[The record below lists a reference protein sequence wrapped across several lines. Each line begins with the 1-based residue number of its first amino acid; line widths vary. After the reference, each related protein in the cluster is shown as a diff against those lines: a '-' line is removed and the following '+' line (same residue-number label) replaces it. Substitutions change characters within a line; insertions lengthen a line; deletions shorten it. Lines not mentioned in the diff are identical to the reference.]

1 MVCFTLNGLRLINIM
16 RDEQPEER
24 IDSFATRVYQVIAA
38 IPEGKVATYGTIA
51 RLASAP
57 KAARQVGGVLF
68 KLPKGSKLP
77 WHRVVNRFGKIS
89 LTEARYI
96 KQKQH
101 LLAEG
106 IAFGPDDRIDLDKY
120 GWQG

>member
-1 MVCFTLNGLRLINIM
+1 MNDIV
-16 RDEQPEER
+16 
-24 IDSFATRVYQVIAA
+24 DSFSTRVYQVVAA

-57 KAARQVGGVLF
+57 RAARQVGGVLHR
-68 KLPKGSKLP
+68 LPEGSKLP
-77 WHRVVNRFGKIS
+77 WYRVVNRFGSIS
-89 LTEARYI
+89 LTESGLIR
-96 KQKQH
+96 QKQR

-106 IAFGPDDRIDLDKY
+106 IIFDSDGKIDLLKY